1 MLTIRKFKSFRGM
14 EGYGFNAELL
24 YCGKPVAFVIDEA
37 NGGCLDWQW
46 YKDIDIKVVKDEL
59 RQSRAFLDSR
69 NKFPTLGEASALDSA
84 MIDIVLTHEE
94 MQSIKRW
101 CKTKLVW
108 KLPTAAKGQYGTWKV
123 PYTTE
128 FVAKIKK
135 DHPDAIIMN
144 ELFGRPVDEAIRKP

>member
-24 YCGKPVAFVIDEA
+24 QSNKPVAFVIDDA
-37 NGGCLDWQW
+37 CGGCLEWQW
-46 YKDIDIKVVKDEL
+46 YKDIDVAKVKEEL
-59 RQSRAFLDSR
+59 RQSPAFIHTRETYPS
-69 NKFPTLGEASALDSA
+69 LGEGEAYDSA
-84 MIDIVLTHEE
+84 MIDIVTTYEE
-94 MQSIKRW
+94 TQSLKRW

-108 KLPTAAKGQYGTWKV
+108 KLPTDKKGQYGTWKV

-128 FVAKIKK
+128 YVAKIKEK
-135 DHPDAIIMN
+135 YPTAIIMN

>member
-1 MLTIRKFKSFRGM
+1 M

-24 YCGKPVAFVIDEA
+24 QSGKPVAFVIDEA
-37 NGGCLDWQW
+37 NGGCLKWQW
-46 YKDIDIKVVKDEL
+46 YKDIDIAAVKAEL
-59 RQSRAFLDSR
+59 RESRAFFDSR
-69 NKFPTLGEASALDSA
+69 KKFPTLGEGTAYDSA
-84 MIDIVLTHEE
+84 MIDIVTSHEE
-94 MQSIKRW
+94 LQSIKRW

-108 KLPTAAKGQYGTWKV
+108 KLPNAKKGQYGTWKV